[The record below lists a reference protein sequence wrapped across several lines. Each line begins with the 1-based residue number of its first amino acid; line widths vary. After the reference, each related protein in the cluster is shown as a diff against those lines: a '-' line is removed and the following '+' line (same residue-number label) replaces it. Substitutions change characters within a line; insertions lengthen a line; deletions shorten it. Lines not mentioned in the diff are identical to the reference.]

1 MRANLR
7 QIEAFQAAMECG
19 SATAASQYLHISQP
33 AVSRLIGD
41 LELAV
46 GFQLFER
53 RARGLVPTED
63 ARILYDEV
71 KRCFVGLD
79 QIGHLANAIREKASG
94 RVRVIALTKYAD
106 GVIASFVG
114 GFLKRNPG
122 IAVVLESAGTAG
134 VVHGIVTQAF
144 DVGIA
149 AATVSDP
156 LIRTEPLFESGV
168 VLAMSPTDRLA
179 AHNIVPIRELDGR
192 PMVMLPD
199 DSQYGAVID
208 RGLAT
213 AGVHPVI
220 VGRARS
226 HGALY
231 RMVEAGAGLALVD
244 EAIVASHG
252 SAGVTFRAISPP
264 ISRMV
269 ATLVN
274 RRVAPS
280 TATKAFL
287 KTLRAE
293 IGTDTASQRRN
304 REAAS
309 TNNTTDQVRSRRRRN
324 RA

>member
-1 MRANLR
+1 MRMNLR
-7 QIEAFQAAMECG
+7 QIEAFQAAMDCG
-19 SATAASQYLHISQP
+19 SATAASRYLHISQP

-41 LELAV
+41 LELTL

-53 RARGLVPTED
+53 RARGLVPTAD
-63 ARILYDEV
+63 ARALYDEV

-79 QIGHLANAIREKASG
+79 QIGHLASAIREKASG

-106 GVIASFVG
+106 GIIASFVG

-134 VVHGIVTQAF
+134 VVQGIVTQSF

-168 VLAMSPTDRLA
+168 VLAMSPADELA
-179 AHNIVPIRELDGR
+179 AHNIVPLRALERR

-199 DSQYGAVID
+199 DSQYGAIID
-208 RGLAT
+208 RGLT
-213 AGVHPVI
+213 KAGIRPRI

-244 EAIVASHG
+244 EAVAADHG
-252 SAGVTFRAISPP
+252 SAGVIFRAVSPP
-264 ISRMV
+264 ISRTV

-280 TATKAFL
+280 TATNAFL
-287 KTLRAE
+287 KSLRTE
-293 IGTDTASQRRN
+293 IGTAPANAR
-304 REAAS
+304 
-309 TNNTTDQVRSRRRRN
+309 
-324 RA
+324 

>member
-1 MRANLR
+1 MPSAVRMNMR
-7 QIEAFQAAMECG
+7 QIEAFQAAMDCG
-19 SATAASQYLHISQP
+19 SATAASRYLHISQP

-41 LELAV
+41 LEVAV

-53 RARGLVPTED
+53 RARGLVPTAD
-63 ARILYDEV
+63 ARALYDEV

-79 QIGHLANAIREKASG
+79 RIGQLANAIREKASG
-94 RVRVIALTKYAD
+94 RVRVVALSKYAD
-106 GVIASFVG
+106 GIIASFVG

-122 IAVVLESAGTAG
+122 IAVELESAGTAA
-134 VVHGIVTQAF
+134 VLQGIITQSF

-149 AATVSDP
+149 AATVSDQ
-156 LIRTEPLFESGV
+156 LILTEPLFESSV
-168 VLAMSPTDRLA
+168 VLAMAPADALA
-179 AHNIVPIRELDGR
+179 AHNVVSLRALGGR

-208 RGLAT
+208 RGLAK
-213 AGVHPVI
+213 AGVRPAI

-226 HGALY
+226 HSALF

-244 EAIVASHG
+244 EAIVADHG
-252 SAGVTFRAISPP
+252 SGGVIFRGVSPP
-264 ISRMV
+264 ISRTV

-287 KTLRAE
+287 KSLRAE
-293 IGTDTASQRRN
+293 IGTAVANAR
-304 REAAS
+304 
-309 TNNTTDQVRSRRRRN
+309 
-324 RA
+324 

>member
-1 MRANLR
+1 MQVYYGSAMRMNLR

-19 SATAASQYLHISQP
+19 SATAASRLLHISQP

-41 LELAV
+41 LELAI

-53 RARGLVPTED
+53 RARGLVPTAD
-63 ARILYDEV
+63 ARALYDEV
-71 KRCFVGLD
+71 RRCFVGLD
-79 QIGHLANAIREKASG
+79 QIGHLASAIREKASG
-94 RVRVIALTKYAD
+94 RVRVVALSKYAD

-134 VVHGIVTQAF
+134 VVQGIVTQSF
-144 DVGIA
+144 DIGIA

-168 VLAMSPTDRLA
+168 VLAMSPADPLA
-179 AHNIVPIRELDGR
+179 AHNVVPLRALTRR

-208 RGLAT
+208 RGLRS
-213 AGVHPVI
+213 AGVRPQI

-244 EAIVASHG
+244 EAVAADHG
-252 SAGVTFRAISPP
+252 SARVVFRAISPP
-264 ISRMV
+264 ISRTV

-287 KTLRAE
+287 DSLRAE
-293 IGTDTASQRRN
+293 IGT
-304 REAAS
+304 AAF
-309 TNNTTDQVRSRRRRN
+309 D
-324 RA
+324 AP